1 MVAQQDGIRYELA
14 VTCRKG
20 LAVPNRIDA
29 LQDALWEC
37 GIRCD
42 AGERSKCATRA
53 HLRELH
59 DRALIRDSLL
69 DERREPV
76 GWRGFEED

>member
-1 MVAQQDGIRYELA
+1 MVIQQDGIRYELA

-20 LAVPNRIDA
+20 LAVPNRVDA

-59 DRALIRDSLL
+59 DRALIKDSLL
-69 DERREPV
+69 DERREP
-76 GWRGFEED
+76 RGFAGGLED

>member
-1 MVAQQDGIRYELA
+1 MVIQKDGIRYELA

-20 LAVPNRIDA
+20 LAVTNWLPA
-29 LQDALWEC
+29 LEDALWEC

-69 DERREPV
+69 DERHEPR
-76 GWRGFEED
+76 GWTGGLED

>member
-1 MVAQQDGIRYELA
+1 MVIQQGGIRYELA

-20 LAVPNRIDA
+20 LSVSNRVDA

-37 GIRCD
+37 MLRCD
-42 AGERSKCATRA
+42 GNERERCSTRA
-53 HLRELH
+53 HLADLLAK
-59 DRALIRDSLL
+59 ALVRDSLM